1 MPRVYACHRACPA
14 EWVRRVVLA
23 LLDGHYLKSHRVGL
37 AYQPIRGCF
46 LRVEWVRRAL
56 RFVWVHRDVRAP
68 LGVGVLRFQDVGGLQ
83 HRPYGEERVCR
94 RVRVAAS
101 DVRGCRF
108 WSERP
113 RVMGSQDGVEP
124 QRGKQFAASGPGVH
138 LVGLVLPRDA
148 GLAGMALGA
157 AWMLGGRLMPPQGC

>member
-1 MPRVYACHRACPA
+1 M
-14 EWVRRVVLA
+14 RRV
-23 LLDGHYLKSHRVGL
+23 
-37 AYQPIRGCF
+37 F
-46 LRVEWVRRAL
+46 
-56 RFVWVHRDVRAP
+56 RFVWVHRDVRVP
-68 LGVGVLRFQDVGGLQ
+68 LGVGALRFQDVGGLP

-113 RVMGSQDGVEP
+113 RVVGSPDGVEP

-138 LVGLVLPRDA
+138 LVGLVLLRDA

-157 AWMLGGRLMPPQGC
+157 ALMLGGRLMLPQGC